1 MAQPDSGQP
10 AALPTDTVSADAGI
24 AAASNQPVE
33 VAGRRI
39 AAEADAALIDFA
51 KMDGLVP
58 QVAQDAR
65 TGEVLM
71 LGYANAEAVRQ
82 SVNTGQLWFWSRQRQ
97 RLWRKGE
104 TSGNTHELVALTA
117 DCDADALVALVVP
130 AGPTCHTGTWS
141 CFEAPPT
148 LAALGR
154 VIEGRVI
161 EARATSGET
170 TGSYTAKLLQDENLR
185 LKKLGEE
192 AVELALACTASDT
205 ERAAEEAADL
215 IYHALVACAAVGVD
229 VPRVLDELRS
239 RSAATGHTRS

>member
-1 MAQPDSGQP
+1 MSTEDQQAALGSQPATQP
-10 AALPTDTVSADAGI
+10 AAQP
-24 AAASNQPVE
+24 AARQRGAAQ
-33 VAGRRI
+33 VAGRLI
-39 AAEADAALIDFA
+39 TTLDDLPLIDFA
-51 KMDGLVP
+51 KQDGLVP

-71 LGYANAEAVRQ
+71 LGYANAEAAQRTVA
-82 SVNTGQLWFWSRQRQ
+82 TGQLWFWSRQRG

-104 TSGNTHELVALTA
+104 TSGNTHELVSLHA
-117 DCDADALVALVVP
+117 DCDADALLALVIP